1 MGMIDRTFAQLLRA
15 AIEADNDL
23 TEAGLATRAG
33 LSNSVVRK
41 ILAGDTKNPRVDTAM
56 KICSALG
63 TTIEEFM
70 GSPRTPEERD
80 ILRLISQLPVSLRRQ
95 LLGYGQGLV
104 AAQDQ
109 PLALPPKD
117 KE

>member
-1 MGMIDRTFAQLLRA
+1 MPMIDRTFAERLRA
-15 AIEADNDL
+15 IIDSDPNL

-41 ILAGDTKNPRVDTAM
+41 LLAGDTKNPRIDTAM

-70 GSPRTPEERD
+70 GSAKTPEERE
-80 ILRLISQLPVSLRRQ
+80 ILRLVGQLSLPLRRQ
-95 LLGYGQGLV
+95 LLGYGQAIA

-109 PLALPPKD
+109 PPLSEPKD
-117 KE
+117 DQ